1 MADEI
6 HPTQP
11 LTPITQ
17 VDNPADEKRRRKPK
31 QQDDDKTQKDTD
43 DNEPKR
49 PPKTGIIDEYV

>member
-11 LTPITQ
+11 LPASLP
-17 VDNPADEKRRRKPK
+17 VDISEDGKHHQHPGKKNEQRKDNSDEAP
-31 QQDDDKTQKDTD
+31 
-43 DNEPKR
+43 PKR

>member
-11 LTPITQ
+11 LTPYTGG
-17 VDNPADEKRRRKPK
+17 DTPAKDRRRHKPK
-31 QQDDDKTQKDTD
+31 EQDEVKHEDSEDVQ
-43 DNEPKR
+43 PKR